1 MSEQARKIFDIE
13 EQQAKDVLAAIQV
26 IVPVISLIREWGKVE
41 QELYAAKNEEIMLRE
56 EIEALS
62 RISELLPDISIIDEI
77 SGECNKRSK
86 KSTEVEVKCKE
97 LQTKYDE
104 YEQQVMSYQKYTSL
118 FGVKYVHG
126 IYRALEQNSFDGK
139 DEFLALF
146 FFLHNKEGGIEFY
159 EWSHVKERFEERL
172 NSILLCDWNA
182 VLAALKANKI

>member
-1 MSEQARKIFDIE
+1 MSEQARQVFDIE
-13 EQQAKDVLAAIQV
+13 EQQAKDVLEAIKT

-41 QELYAAKNEEIMLRE
+41 QELEGANKEEMRLEEEIASIGKTLGMLSGTDIINGLAE
-56 EIEALS
+56 E
-62 RISELLPDISIIDEI
+62 R
-77 SGECNKRSK
+77 NKRCRRYAK
-86 KSTEVEVKCKE
+86 IKEKCEK

-159 EWSHVKERFEERL
+159 EWSHVKERFEEQL